1 MRLGFLQW
9 FGLRENFDPVAYD
22 RLFDGQLQKLLPTLT
37 DPTNRNRMEGFGW
50 TNYIAASLRNA
61 GFRDQGILKN
71 SSMMSWSNCS

>member
-9 FGLRENFDPVAYD
+9 FGLRENFDPAAYD

-50 TNYIAASLRNA
+50 TNSKGVRP
-61 GFRDQGILKN
+61 
-71 SSMMSWSNCS
+71 